1 MLILTVF
8 WLLLVAAL
16 ACGGWVA
23 VQGWEMRPARRFVA
37 LCGGIAAWSFFNALQ
52 MIGTEAEPARWL
64 GRLKLFFLCLIPV
77 LLVFF
82 FMGWLGASKSEPLAR
97 SRLHYLRAGTLA
109 IVLGLAAS
117 FFYLLAVIVL
127 GIGLVLIA
135 TALAKER
142 LKNPRTFFQRLA
154 VETVVYALCL
164 AVFWLFAFRM
174 GRWMALVGVNP
185 QPGLW
190 ALLGAVLAIGLA
202 RPLGAWTTRW
212 TDKTFFA
219 EKYRYR
225 QALKAA
231 GVRIGRMRDLRKL
244 LNLMVRVMVR
254 SMKVTHT
261 TILLRSREQD
271 FFEVAASH
279 GRLKRPAGG
288 LGLDEQSPLVNWL
301 AHTMAPVV
309 REDLEIA
316 IKRAKPEKDGT
327 PVRWVSQ
334 ALKEME
340 RLQAAVCV
348 PSFVEQHLQG
358 ILVLGERQSGKA
370 YAPEDLEIFSALAAR
385 AAFAVENAQAYG
397 ELKDTRDQLIQAER
411 LATIGKFASNMAHEI
426 KNPLQAILTFFE
438 YLPSRYDDPEFRH
451 RFSEIARQEAQR
463 INELVR
469 ALVTV
474 SNPKPPVFQT
484 IDLHEVAEN
493 VMELMAHDLQRKK
506 IEVRREYGPE
516 RLIAEA
522 DRDQMKQ
529 VLLNLVMNAAE
540 AMSEGIEANRVLEI
554 KTAQLIGQVKISV
567 RDTGCGIPENQQSVI
582 FTPFFTTK
590 EKGSGLGLA
599 IVQNIIKAHRGQI
612 NLESKVG
619 EGTVFS
625 LILPVR
631 QKQATSPEVVRKF
644 VKPVQGSQSIK
655 PKEARGNTSVSG

>member
-8 WLLLVAAL
+8 WLLLAAAI

-23 VQGWEMRPARRFVA
+23 IQGWEARPARRFVA
-37 LCGGIAAWSFFNALQ
+37 LCGGIAGWSFFNALQ
-52 MIGTEAEPARWL
+52 VIGTEGEPTRWL
-64 GRLKLFFLCLIPV
+64 GGLKLFFLCLIPG

-82 FMGWLGASKSEPLAR
+82 FMGWLGENRPEPLAR
-97 SRLHYLRAGTLA
+97 TRLNYLRGGTLA

-117 FFYLLAVIVL
+117 FFHPPAVIAL

-135 TALAKER
+135 TALARER
-142 LKNPRTFFQRLA
+142 LKNPEILLRRLV
-154 VETVVYALCL
+154 VEAGVYALCL
-164 AVFWLFAFRM
+164 AVFWLFAFGM
-174 GRWMALVGVNP
+174 VRWMASAGINLRP
-185 QPGLW
+185 DLL
-190 ALLGAVLAIGLA
+190 ALLGAVLATGLA
-202 RPLGAWTTRW
+202 RPLGGWITRW

-219 EKYRYR
+219 ERYRYR
-225 QALKAA
+225 QTLKAA
-231 GVRIGRMRDLRKL
+231 GVRIGRVRDLRKL
-244 LNLMVRVMVR
+244 LNLMVRVIVR
-254 SMKVTHT
+254 SVKVTHAT
-261 TILLRSREQD
+261 VLLRPRGQD
-271 FFEVAASH
+271 FLEVAASH
-279 GRLKRPAGG
+279 GRLKKPTGG
-288 LGLDEQSPLVNWL
+288 LGLEEQSPLVSWL

-316 IKRAKPEKDGT
+316 IKRAKPEEDGY

-358 ILVLGERQSGKA
+358 VLVLGERQFGKA

-385 AAFAVENAQAYG
+385 AAFAVENARAYD

-474 SNPKPPVFQT
+474 SNPKPPVFQM
-484 IDLHEVAEN
+484 IDLHEAAES
-493 VMELMAHDLQRKK
+493 VMELMANDLQRQR

-529 VLLNLVMNAAE
+529 ILLNLVMNAVE
-540 AMSEGIEANRVLEI
+540 AMSNSVETNRILEI

-567 RDTGCGIPENQQSVI
+567 RDTGCGIAESQQPAI

-599 IVQNIIKAHRGQI
+599 IVQNILKAHHGQI

-625 LILPVR
+625 LILPIR
-631 QKQATSPEVVRKF
+631 QKQASSSEAVRKF
-644 VKPVQGSQSIK
+644 ISP
-655 PKEARGNTSVSG
+655 A